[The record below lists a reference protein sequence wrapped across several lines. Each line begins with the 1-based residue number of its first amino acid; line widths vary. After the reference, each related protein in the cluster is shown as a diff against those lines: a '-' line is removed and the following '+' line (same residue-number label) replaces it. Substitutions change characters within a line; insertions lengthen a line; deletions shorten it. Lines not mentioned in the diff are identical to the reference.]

1 MGEAS
6 YGRRRGEPVYLWW
19 IWAGTS
25 AASTVFDLDQDEEA
39 GYHNSYT
46 YTKAVFAYSLYYVS
60 S

>member
-1 MGEAS
+1 VGEAR

-19 IWAGTS
+19 IFEVTS

-46 YTKAVFAYSLYYVS
+46 YTKAVFAYSLY
-60 S
+60 